1 MSGGPG
7 NTSGRCPA
15 FQNIPNFIFERG
27 KEIRR
32 RPSGRSAKPSGRG
45 PVMERIAL
53 FWKVVAEDHPNEANF
68 RQDVR

>member
-32 RPSGRSAKPSGRG
+32 RPSGRG